1 MIKPKKS
8 RNGSGFKDINF
19 NFNFR
24 DIHKRKDV
32 CITTILN
39 VFEHFARHFV
49 VMVVKGSELPV
60 DQDITLEFC
69 G

>member
-1 MIKPKKS
+1 M
-8 RNGSGFKDINF
+8 
-19 NFNFR
+19 
-24 DIHKRKDV
+24 KDV
-32 CITTILN
+32 CINFILN
-39 VFEHFARHFV
+39 LFEDFARHFI